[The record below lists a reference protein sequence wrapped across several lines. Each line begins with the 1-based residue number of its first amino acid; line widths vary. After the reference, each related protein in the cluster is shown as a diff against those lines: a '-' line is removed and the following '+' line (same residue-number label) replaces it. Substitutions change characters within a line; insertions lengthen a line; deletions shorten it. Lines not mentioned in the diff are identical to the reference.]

1 MSRFRVDPALM
12 RVSLKQYPN
21 GVWRATVTERVG
33 LGRSVYS
40 NEYDAE
46 AAVDIALGLA
56 ESAAFCGLDLDMMWS
71 YDHPMRPNE

>member
-1 MSRFRVDPALM
+1 MSRFRVDPALI

-33 LGRSVYS
+33 LGRSAYAYD
-40 NEYDAE
+40 YDAE
-46 AAVDIALGLA
+46 TAVGDALDLA
-56 ESAAFCGLDLDMMWS
+56 EQDGLCGLDLDMLWS